1 MQSIEHLV
9 QQRIIA
15 EESKESL
22 KLRLKFE
29 EYQSDFNFP
38 NTILEQESFLDVG
51 AGNGEFASYLQKEK
65 GNKHAFALD
74 TEYPSSLPF
83 CIEGSIENLPYGD
96 HLFDNTVARN
106 VIHAIM
112 LQDNNGNKT
121 TRALQELIRVTKHGG
136 KIYYSTHNP
145 STLFQKI
152 QELHDLTEGQKE
164 ISMQHLQQGLQA
176 EQKYLEYVSSL
187 GHSVQELFKNGR
199 RVVTITLRAVQ

>member
-1 MQSIEHLV
+1 MQSVEHLV

-29 EYQSDFNFP
+29 EYQG
-38 NTILEQESFLDVG
+38 VG

-65 GNKHAFALD
+65 GNGHAFALD
-74 TEYPSSLPF
+74 LECPSSLPF
-83 CIEGSIENLPYGD
+83 CIEGSVDNLPYTD

-112 LQDNNGNKT
+112 LQDSNGEKT
-121 TRALQELIRVTKHGG
+121 TQALQELIRVTKHGG

-152 QELHDLTEGQKE
+152 QELNDLTKEQKE

-176 EQKYLEYVSSL
+176 EQKYLEYVTSL

-199 RVVTITLRAVQ
+199 KVVTITLRAVQ

>member
-1 MQSIEHLV
+1 MQSVEHLV

-22 KLRLKFE
+22 RLRLKFE

-38 NTILEQESFLDVG
+38 YTTLEQESFLDVG
-51 AGNGEFASYLQKEK
+51 AGNGEFVSYLQKEK
-65 GNKHAFALD
+65 GNTHAYALD
-74 TEYPSSLPF
+74 TECPSSTPF
-83 CIEGSIENLPYGD
+83 CVEGSIDNLPYSD

-112 LQDNNGNKT
+112 LQDNNGKKT
-121 TRALQELIRVTKHGG
+121 TQALQELVRVTKHGG

-145 STLFQKI
+145 STLFEKI
-152 QELHDLTEGQKE
+152 QKLNDLTKEQKE
-164 ISMQHLQQGLQA
+164 ISTQHLQQGIQA
-176 EQKYLEYVSSL
+176 EQEYLQYVASL

-199 RVVTITLRAVQ
+199 KVVTITLRAVQ